1 MRILVV
7 TNLYPN
13 SLEPERAPFNRYLVR
28 ALAARHP
35 VHVISPIAWT
45 DELAARSRGS
55 IPRERRVICD
65 GIVVDHPRY
74 WFTPKVMRYWYGYF
88 FSAIDTEVVR
98 SRLVRVSARSC
109 ARLVGLSR
117 WLGGRRTWSPCR
129 SARGHPSARL

>member
-13 SLEPERAPFNRYLVR
+13 PLEPERAPFNRYQVR

-45 DELAARSRGS
+45 DELAARSRGR

-74 WFTPKVMRYWYGYF
+74 WFTPKVMRNWYGYF
-88 FSAIDTEVVR
+88 FSR
-98 SRLVRVSARSC
+98 SIQRMFA
-109 ARLVGLSR
+109 ARL
-117 WLGGRRTWSPCR
+117 
-129 SARGHPSARL
+129 ARVPA